1 MDHVYAV
8 GPVPMMGAVSEA
20 TRPYGVPTTVSL
32 NTIMVDGT
40 GMCGGCRVSVAGKT
54 VYACVDGP
62 EFDGHTVDFKQLAD
76 RLAMYREVER
86 EILRRQSLPHR
97 RTGRGR
103 RGGHA
108 SMTTERPDLS
118 PRERMRIE
126 RHEVPARS
134 AVIRA
139 MDFREVNL
147 GYSQVLAMEEA
158 ERCLDCQNPRCIDG
172 CPVRVNIPKFI
183 ELLAGGDLKGAAE
196 SLLDDNALPCVT
208 GRVCPQETQCEGLC
222 IRGKKGEPVAVGALE
237 RFVADWALE
246 HLDELEGRHDP
257 DTGRRVAI
265 VGSGPAGLTAAGELA
280 KSGHSVTV
288 FEAFHAPGGVLIYG
302 IPEFRLPKDIVQKE
316 VDRLKELGV
325 KIEVNAIVGKTW
337 TLREL
342 RQDFDAVFIAV
353 GAGLPVFMGIP
364 GEDLKGVY
372 SANEYL
378 TRVNLMGAFR
388 KDTDTPVLQGQRVV
402 VVGGGNVAMDAVRT
416 ALRMGATEAIV
427 AYRRGK
433 DELPARREEV
443 HHAEEEGV
451 EFELMA
457 SPVEVIGNETGLGG
471 RPALPD
477 DGAGRAGRLR
487 APPPA
492 SHPRLGVTSSTATW
506 SWWPSARAATR
517 CSPPASRTCD
527 QRVGL
532 SRRRRDRHDQ
542 RARHL
547 RRRRHRARRGHG
559 HPGHGRRQ
567 ARRAGHRALPR
578 RPSRSCCPRPGGS
591 RARIPRAFSRRRAQA
606 DDGR

>member
-1 MDHVYAV
+1 
-8 GPVPMMGAVSEA
+8 
-20 TRPYGVPTTVSL
+20 
-32 NTIMVDGT
+32 
-40 GMCGGCRVSVAGKT
+40 
-54 VYACVDGP
+54 
-62 EFDGHTVDFKQLAD
+62 
-76 RLAMYREVER
+76 
-86 EILRRQSLPHR
+86 
-97 RTGRGR
+97 
-103 RGGHA
+103 
-108 SMTTERPDLS
+108 
-118 PRERMRIE
+118 MRIE

-158 ERCLDCQNPRCIDG
+158 ERCLDCRNPRCIDG
-172 CPVRVNIPKFI
+172 CPVRVNIPRFI

-246 HLDELEGRHDP
+246 HLDELESRRQA

-280 KSGHSVTV
+280 KSGHKVTV

-316 VDRLKELGV
+316 VDRLRALGV
-325 KIEVNAIVGKTW
+325 TIEVNAIVGKTW

-416 ALRMGATEAIV
+416 AVRMGAQEAVV

-451 EFELMA
+451 RFELH
-457 SPVEVIGNETGLGG
+457 G
-471 RPALPD
+471 RPGAHHRQRGWLGDRRGVPD
-477 DGAGRAGRLR
+477 DGAGRTRRVRPAATAG
-487 APPPA
+487 
-492 SHPRLGVTSSTATW
+492 HPRLRVRHRLRHGRGGHRHAQQ
-506 SWWPSARAATR
+506 PDAHLERAG
-517 CSPPASRTCD
+517 PQD

-532 SRRRRDRHDQ
+532 PRRRRGGHDE

-547 RRRRHRARRGHG
+547 RRRRHRARRGHR
-559 HPGHGRRQ
+559 HPGHG
-567 ARRAGHRALPR
+567 
-578 RPSRSCCPRPGGS
+578 
-591 RARIPRAFSRRRAQA
+591 
-606 DDGR
+606 